1 MLADCDL
8 LSISVIG
15 FVAILCFC
23 SDVKAAELC
32 QVAKG
37 HI

>member
-1 MLADCDL
+1 MLADSDL
-8 LSISVIG
+8 LSSSVIG

-32 QVAKG
+32 QVGKG
-37 HI
+37 RI